1 MTNPKRGR
9 PSDYSF
15 QVAIS
20 ICARLAEGKSLRAIC
35 SEAGMPGRAT
45 VFRWIARHKEFRD
58 EYTLACELR
67 AEDLADEMIEIVDDP
82 CVWVEKIRADGRA
95 VMVLDH
101 ENIARVHL
109 RMKARAAGRADGA
122 EKIRQPALKGIRAQ
136 PRVGISCTKP
146 SELPLGGCRQRGP
159 AFRARGRRE
168 WNRKQPM

>member
-1 MTNPKRGR
+1 
-9 PSDYSF
+9 
-15 QVAIS
+15 
-20 ICARLAEGKSLRAIC
+20 
-35 SEAGMPGRAT
+35 
-45 VFRWIARHKEFRD
+45 
-58 EYTLACELR
+58 
-67 AEDLADEMIEIVDDP
+67 
-82 CVWVEKIRADGRA
+82 
-95 VMVLDH
+95 MVLDH

>member
-45 VFRWIARHKEFRD
+45 VSRWIARHKEFRD

-67 AEDLADEMIEIVDDP
+67 AEDLADEMIEIVDDSSFG
-82 CVWVEKIRADGRA
+82 WKKSGR
-95 VMVLDH
+95 MGGRLGSWKSIW
-101 ENIARVHL
+101 NGMIQLILGVHL
-109 RMKARAAGRADGA
+109 SQPP
-122 EKIRQPALKGIRAQ
+122 IR
-136 PRVGISCTKP
+136 RVEGG
-146 SELPLGGCRQRGP
+146 PL
-159 AFRARGRRE
+159 
-168 WNRKQPM
+168 

>member
-1 MTNPKRGR
+1 LRGVSALISSISPPLDIEISPPFAGGGCTLVIVQDRSDSTRQIAVSETHEHNTSGGNVSRHDDDQPKRGR

-45 VFRWIARHKEFRD
+45 VFRWIACHKEFRE
-58 EYTLACELR
+58 EYIL
-67 AEDLADEMIEIVDDP
+67 V
-82 CVWVEKIRADGRA
+82 
-95 VMVLDH
+95 
-101 ENIARVHL
+101 
-109 RMKARAAGRADGA
+109 
-122 EKIRQPALKGIRAQ
+122 IRAQ

>member
-9 PSDYSF
+9 SSDYSF

-82 CVWVEKIRADGRA
+82 CVWVEKIGADGRA
-95 VMVLDH
+95 VRVL
-101 ENIARVHL
+101 
-109 RMKARAAGRADGA
+109 
-122 EKIRQPALKGIRAQ
+122 EK
-136 PRVGISCTKP
+136 
-146 SELPLGGCRQRGP
+146 
-159 AFRARGRRE
+159 
-168 WNRKQPM
+168 

>member
-1 MTNPKRGR
+1 MTDDQPKRGR

-20 ICARLAEGKSLRAIC
+20 ICARLAEGKSLRTIC

-67 AEDLADEMIEIVDDP
+67 AEDLADEMIEIADDP
-82 CVWVEKIRADGRA
+82 CVWVEKIGADGRV

-101 ENIARVHL
+101 ENLARVRL
-109 RMKARAAGRADGA
+109 RMEGPGAAGRAEGA
-122 EKIRQPALKGIRAQ
+122 EKIRQPALKGIRVQLA
-136 PRVGISCTKP
+136 
-146 SELPLGGCRQRGP
+146 GP
-159 AFRARGRRE
+159 D
-168 WNRKQPM
+168 PMLEIAG

>member
-67 AEDLADEMIEIVDDP
+67 AEDLADEMIEIADDP
-82 CVWVEKIRADGRA
+82 CVWVEKLVRMGGR
-95 VMVLDH
+95 
-101 ENIARVHL
+101 
-109 RMKARAAGRADGA
+109 
-122 EKIRQPALKGIRAQ
+122 
-136 PRVGISCTKP
+136 
-146 SELPLGGCRQRGP
+146 LGSWITRTLP
-159 AFRARGRRE
+159 AFALGALERQAARMAPRKYGDRR
-168 WNRKQPM
+168 

>member
-1 MTNPKRGR
+1 MTNPRRGR

-67 AEDLADEMIEIVDDP
+67 AEDLADEMIEMIEIADDP
-82 CVWVEKIRADGRA
+82 CVWVEKIGADGRA
-95 VMVLDH
+95 VRVLDD
-101 ENIARVHL
+101 ENLARVRL
-109 RMKARAAGRADGA
+109 RMKALERQAARMA
-122 EKIRQPALKGIRAQ
+122 
-136 PRVGISCTKP
+136 PRKYGN
-146 SELPLGGCRQRGP
+146 
-159 AFRARGRRE
+159 RR
-168 WNRKQPM
+168 

>member
-1 MTNPKRGR
+1 MAVRGARGAAGQRASSLHSAARQFATSNPPGDFPNGQGKPPAAMAAAPGPKRGR

-67 AEDLADEMIEIVDDP
+67 AEDLADEMMEVAMTLAFG
-82 CVWVEKIRADGRA
+82 WK
-95 VMVLDH
+95 
-101 ENIARVHL
+101 
-109 RMKARAAGRADGA
+109 KAGRMAG
-122 EKIRQPALKGIRAQ
+122 R
-136 PRVGISCTKP
+136 
-146 SELPLGGCRQRGP
+146 LGSWITRTLP
-159 AFRARGRRE
+159 AFALG
-168 WNRKQPM
+168 